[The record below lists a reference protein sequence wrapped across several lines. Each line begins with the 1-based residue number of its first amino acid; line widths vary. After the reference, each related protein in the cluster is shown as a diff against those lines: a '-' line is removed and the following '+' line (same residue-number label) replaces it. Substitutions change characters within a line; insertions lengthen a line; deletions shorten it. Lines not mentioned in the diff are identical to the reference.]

1 MKRMIF
7 TAMLVA
13 ALFLPLLAQSG
24 DIVYS
29 FTPQSIQVNSFNT
42 ASFDPITPQNQP
54 ILTRLAI
61 HNNLDLPVYINLK
74 LEIKWN
80 QIQLTSAE
88 YISKEQIPAGG
99 DFPVLTNQDLIT
111 NTAGGYFN
119 EIGSA
124 NIDFNTIVEN
134 SELLKRAVLSGFFPD
149 GMLQIMVQCKP
160 ANTSQAYGAPAIFTI
175 NVRNAGVINLVSP
188 GAPAGATPPD
198 VNASPVNF
206 FWNQVDTNFN
216 DYYLVIRE
224 FPPNNPPVASNIEN
238 TGNLFYSSPS
248 GLPSPGFS
256 EFLPFVNGNYYAW
269 RVSTDL
275 YTETNP
281 AVQRAQGQNR
291 RLTSNWFVFRYLSN
305 EQLPGNEINELQLVL
320 SSLGNNQLNNL
331 FNQGYAASGILYYEG
346 RSYSGEEAVSLV
358 RSLLGRQLTIEI
370 KD

>member
-1 MKRMIF
+1 MKRLIF
-7 TAMLVA
+7 TAMFVA
-13 ALFLPLLAQSG
+13 ALFLPLLAQGG
-24 DIVYS
+24 DITYT

-61 HNNLDLPVYINLK
+61 HNNLNLPTYINLK

-80 QIQLTSAE
+80 AILLTSAE
-88 YISKEQIPAGG
+88 YISKEQIPANG
-99 DFPVLTNQDLIT
+99 DFPTLSNQDLIT
-111 NTAGGYFN
+111 NSAGGYFN

-134 SELLKRAVLSGFFPD
+134 SDILRRAVLSGFFPD
-149 GMLQIMVQCKP
+149 GILQIAVQCKP

-175 NVRNAGVINLVSP
+175 NVRNAGAINLVSP
-188 GAPAGATPPD
+188 GAPAGAAPPT

-206 FWNQVDTNFN
+206 FWSQVDTNFN

-224 FPPNNPPVASNIEN
+224 FPPNNPPVAANVEN

-248 GLPSPGFS
+248 ALPTNNFS
-256 EFLPFVNGNYYAW
+256 EFLPFVHGNYYAW
-269 RVSTDL
+269 RVSTDI

-281 AVQRAQGQNR
+281 IIERAQGQNR
-291 RLTSNWFVFRYLSN
+291 RLSSNWFVFRYLSN
-305 EQLPGNEINELQLVL
+305 DQIPGNEINELQQVL

-331 FNQGYAASGILYYEG
+331 FNQGYTAGGTLYYEG
-346 RSYSGEEAVSLV
+346 
-358 RSLLGRQLTIEI
+358 
-370 KD
+370 